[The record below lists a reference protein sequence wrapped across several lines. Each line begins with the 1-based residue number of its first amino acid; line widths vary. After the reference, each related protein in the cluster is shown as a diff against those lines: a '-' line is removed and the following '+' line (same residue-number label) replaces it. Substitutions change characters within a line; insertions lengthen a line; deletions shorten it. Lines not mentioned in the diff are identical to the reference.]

1 MPGWSSRA
9 ATWTMT
15 RRARPA
21 ASATA
26 ELAALRADLLDGLG
40 IDRHG
45 NAHAGSVTAGGR
57 MSSTAEASLV

>member
-1 MPGWSSRA
+1 
-9 ATWTMT
+9 
-15 RRARPA
+15 
-21 ASATA
+21 A